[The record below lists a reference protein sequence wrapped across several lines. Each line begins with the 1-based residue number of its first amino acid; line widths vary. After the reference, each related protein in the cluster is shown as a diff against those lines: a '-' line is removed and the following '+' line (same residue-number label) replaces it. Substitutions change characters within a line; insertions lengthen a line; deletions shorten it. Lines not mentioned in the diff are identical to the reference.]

1 MTKNLE
7 QTRQILYTNHALAR
21 LLYALQYERDAE
33 RARSMLLEAQSLADT
48 NAAQI
53 VQLHDRILGDE
64 YEAQRAAARLARN

>member
-21 LLYALQYERDAE
+21 LLYELQYERDAE
-33 RARSMLLEAQSLADT
+33 RARSMLLEAQSLADA